1 MRLLA
6 ALLGAILILV
16 TASPADAA
24 PSTRAARLARTVG
37 VDITVPAS
45 VNLGSGFTGGTLTG
59 QLGTVEVRDSRGPI
73 NPNAW
78 VATVSTTVFV
88 TGGGGPQRTIGADRV
103 SYWSGPAVRSTGGG
117 TLVPGQP
124 TSAQAV
130 TLDVTREAF
139 RKTSGNGNNTVAWA
153 PTLRIAVPTGIV
165 GGTYRGVVTHSV
177 A

>member
-24 PSTRAARLARTVG
+24 PAARTVRLARTVG

-45 VNLGSGFTGGTLTG
+45 VGLGSGLAGGILAG
-59 QLGTVEVRDSRGPI
+59 QLGTVEVRDSRGPV

-78 VATVSTTVFV
+78 VATVSATVFV
-88 TGGGGPQRTIGADRV
+88 TGAGGPQRTIANGQV

-117 TLVPGQP
+117 VLVPGQL
-124 TSAQAV
+124 TAVQAV
-130 TLDVTREAF
+130 TLGAAREAF
-139 RKTSGNGNNTVAWA
+139 RKTGGNGNNTVAWV
-153 PTLRIAVPTGIV
+153 PTVRIAIPVEVV
-165 GGTYRGVVTHSV
+165 GGTYRGTITHSV

>member
-24 PSTRAARLARTVG
+24 PSGRAVRLAQTVG
-37 VDITVPAS
+37 VDITVPAA
-45 VNLGSGFTGGTLTG
+45 VNLGSGLTGGTLTR
-59 QLGTVEVRDSRGPI
+59 QLGTVEVRDSRGQV

-78 VATVSTTVFV
+78 VATVSATVFV
-88 TGGGGPQRTIGADRV
+88 TGGGGPQRTIGNDRV
-103 SYWSGPAVRSTGGG
+103 SYWSGPATRSTGGG

-130 TLDVTREAF
+130 TLDVVREAF
-139 RKTSGNGNNTVAWA
+139 RKTAGNGNNAVAWA
-153 PTLRIAVPTGIV
+153 PTIRIAIPAGIV
-165 GGTYRGVVTHSV
+165 GGTYQGSITHSV